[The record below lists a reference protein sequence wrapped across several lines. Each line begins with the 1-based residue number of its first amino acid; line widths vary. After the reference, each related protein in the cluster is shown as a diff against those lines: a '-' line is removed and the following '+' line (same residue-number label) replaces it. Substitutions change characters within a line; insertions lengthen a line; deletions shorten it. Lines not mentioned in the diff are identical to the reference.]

1 MSNKNLVLIV
11 GKSATGKTASLRN
24 LKDPDGVLFL
34 NCESGKELPF
44 PAPFRIGVVSNPLEI
59 FTLLTKAEQSDKI
72 HTIVIDSLTY
82 LMDMFE
88 TQVVLRAKNKMEAW
102 SEYAQFF
109 KRLMQEYVAV
119 SKKNII
125 FTAHTS
131 DVLNEGEMVM
141 ETLVKVKG
149 SLMNQ
154 GIESYFNN
162 VISCKVVPT
171 GSLAD
176 YENDML
182 NITEEEDEI
191 EVKYV
196 FQTRKTKATV
206 NDRIRGPLN
215 MWKRSETYIDNDLQ
229 MVIDRLHD
237 YYAPA
242 RASQEAA

>member
-1 MSNKNLVLIV
+1 MTNRNLVLIV

-24 LKDPDGVLFL
+24 LKNPDGVLYL

-44 PAPFRIGVVSNPLEI
+44 AGPFRQGIVSNPLEI
-59 FTLLTKAEQSDKI
+59 FNLLTKAEKSDKI

-88 TQVVLRAKNKMEAW
+88 TQVVLRSKNKMEGW

-119 SKKNII
+119 SEKNII

-131 DVLNEGEMVM
+131 DVLNEGEMIM

-162 VISCKVVPT
+162 VIACKVVAT
-171 GSLAD
+171 DSLTEYD
-176 YENDML
+176 NDL
-182 NITEEEDEI
+182 LTITEDEEDI
-191 EVKYV
+191 GIKYV
-196 FQTRKTKATV
+196 FQTRKTKQTV
-206 NDRIRGPLN
+206 NDRIRGPLG
-215 MWKRSETYIDNDLQ
+215 MWKKSETYIDNDLEL
-229 MVIDRLHD
+229 VINRLHE
-237 YYAPA
+237 YYAPTPK
-242 RASQEAA
+242 S